1 MGLVIV
7 IAFWIVVFGLVMF
20 LVRWVSR
27 ANDDEQ
33 TVCDIT
39 DEYYTPSHPS
49 TNSPT
54 APAT

>member
-20 LVRWVSR
+20 LVRWTSR

-33 TVCDIT
+33 TVCELT
-39 DEYYTPSHPS
+39 DDYYTPAHTSS
-49 TNSPT
+49 NSPT

>member
-20 LVRWVSR
+20 LVRWVAQ

-33 TVCDIT
+33 TVCDIS
-39 DEYYTPSHPS
+39 DDSYTPAHTS
-49 TNSPT
+49 TNSPA